1 MERMEVIGMTF
12 QNEKEVDNYINSLT
26 KDQLKKIVKKN
37 LMHCISKEKPLICKE
52 GTFGNFLEKHCDS
65 PTYSSIGIEIYSN
78 KDKELKFYYD
88 YNVHKTFSDVAKIFS
103 EYINYE
109 IKAIEKVENGK
120 MFWLNSGAG
129 SVYKVLLDMN

>member
-1 MERMEVIGMTF
+1 MIF

-37 LMHCISKEKPLICKE
+37 IMHYIPKEKLPICKE

-65 PTYSSIGIEIYSN
+65 PMYNSIGFEIYSN
-78 KDKELKFYYD
+78 KDKELKFYHD

-129 SVYKVLLDMN
+129 SVYKVLLDMK